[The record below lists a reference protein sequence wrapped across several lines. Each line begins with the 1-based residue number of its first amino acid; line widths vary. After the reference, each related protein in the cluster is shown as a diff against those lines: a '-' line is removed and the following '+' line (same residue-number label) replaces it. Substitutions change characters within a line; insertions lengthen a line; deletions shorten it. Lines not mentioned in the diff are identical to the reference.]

1 MTTWKLNYNPVR
13 ASIFTC
19 RTFMG
24 LVYQKIPSPTCSY
37 VPDVPKKYD
46 IVTTAQEVA
55 QNLTGNIISLT
66 SLILQEIRTIQ
77 NKGVFIGWLLES
89 VHLGTVNPGT
99 VGCCTLVKSIT
110 I

>member
-1 MTTWKLNYNPVR
+1 
-13 ASIFTC
+13 
-19 RTFMG
+19 MG
-24 LVYQKIPSPTCSY
+24 LVYQKIPSPSY
-37 VPDVPKKYD
+37 VPGVPKKYD
-46 IVTTAQEVA
+46 IVTTAQKVA
-55 QNLTGNIISLT
+55 KTLTGNIRLLT

-77 NKGVFIGWLLES
+77 NKGLFIGWLLES